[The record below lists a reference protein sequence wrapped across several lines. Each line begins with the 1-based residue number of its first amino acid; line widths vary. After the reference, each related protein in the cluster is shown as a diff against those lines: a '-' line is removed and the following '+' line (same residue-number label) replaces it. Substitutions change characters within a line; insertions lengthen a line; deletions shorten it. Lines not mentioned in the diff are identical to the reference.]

1 MRHTPLRTLPALLC
15 AVVALGLPGAVV
27 AQEVRDIPYFMRSPE
42 ARAATLKLCRND
54 HRYDRAPECANAAS
68 AEDRLWAMRL
78 RAGVPEQT
86 GARAVPN
93 LDTFQLS
100 PTYWART
107 RLARR
112 ATLAT
117 CRPHPG
123 MAYPAKVCA
132 AAEQGEVLDQGG
144 RS

>member
-1 MRHTPLRTLPALLC
+1 MRSAPLLC
-15 AVVALGLPGAVV
+15 AAVMLGLAAAAGAE
-27 AQEVRDIPYFMRSPE
+27 EVRDIPYFMRSPE
-42 ARAATLKLCRND
+42 ARAATLKVCRND

-78 RAGVPEQT
+78 RAGTSNQAGVH
-86 GARAVPN
+86 AAPN

-100 PTYWART
+100 PSYWART

-117 CRPHPG
+117 CRLHPG
-123 MAYPAKVCA
+123 MVYPPKVCA
-132 AAEQGEVLDQGG
+132 AAEQGEILDQGG